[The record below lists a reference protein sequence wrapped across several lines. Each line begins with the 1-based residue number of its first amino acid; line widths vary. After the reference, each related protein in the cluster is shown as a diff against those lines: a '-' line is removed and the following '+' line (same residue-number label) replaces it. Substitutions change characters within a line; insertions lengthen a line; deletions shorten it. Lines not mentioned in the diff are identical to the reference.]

1 MAMQEQ
7 AGAWTKAFDDGA
19 FVRKNSEF
27 RDVISDDGPFL
38 PESGRYH
45 LYVSHACP
53 WAHRTVLARSLLGL
67 EHHVSVDVVDWRMN
81 DDGSWSFNP
90 EEPGATVDSVNGED
104 PFTLSTAVSYTH
116 LRAHETN

>member
-1 MAMQEQ
+1 MQEQ

-53 WAHRTVLARSLLGL
+53 WAHRTVLARNLLGL

-81 DDGSWSFNP
+81 DDGFVVVQSR
-90 EEPGATVDSVNGED
+90 GARR
-104 PFTLSTAVSYTH
+104 H
-116 LRAHETN
+116 R

>member
-38 PESGRYH
+38 PESGR
-45 LYVSHACP
+45 
-53 WAHRTVLARSLLGL
+53 
-67 EHHVSVDVVDWRMN
+67 
-81 DDGSWSFNP
+81 
-90 EEPGATVDSVNGED
+90 
-104 PFTLSTAVSYTH
+104 
-116 LRAHETN
+116 